1 MTVAVPAEGYKLDE
15 PGGVPPPL
23 AEGEILL
30 PGYRVAGHLSRAR
43 ALDVYDVW
51 SEERGCRCV
60 AKVLRPDRVGDLGDR
75 SRLLGEGRLL
85 ERLTHPH
92 IVRAYE
98 VVECP
103 RPAVIVETLSGATV
117 SWLVATRARRLP
129 VTDVVFLGLHM
140 CSAVGYLHR
149 QGMLH
154 LDLKPSNV
162 VSQLT
167 VGKLIDFNLA
177 RPPGRLPG
185 PGPLGTRHYMA
196 PEQARVGTMTAATDV
211 WGLGALLYEGTT
223 GRRPFEEDDEQVD
236 YPMLHRRAASVRAWR
251 RTARAFA
258 DAVDAC
264 LEPQPRHRP
273 TVTELEAALEALA

>member
-1 MTVAVPAEGYKLDE
+1 MTLAVPAEG
-15 PGGVPPPL
+15 PGRDRVPPPI

-30 PGYRVAGHLSRAR
+30 PGYRVVGHLSRAR

-51 SEERGCRCV
+51 NEERGCRCV
-60 AKVLRPDRVGDLGDR
+60 AKVLRPDRAGDLGDR

-98 VVECP
+98 VIERP
-103 RPAVIVETLSGATV
+103 RPAVILETLSGATL
-117 SWLVATRARRLP
+117 SWLLATRARRLP
-129 VTDVVFLGLHM
+129 VIDLVFVGLHM

-162 VSQLT
+162 VSHLT

-185 PGPLGTRHYMA
+185 PGPLGTRQYMA

-211 WGLGALLYEGTT
+211 WGLGALLYEGAT
-223 GRRPFEEDDEQVD
+223 GRRPFEDDDEQVD
-236 YPMLHRRAASVRAWR
+236 YPMLNRRAASARTWR
-251 RTARAFA
+251 RTPSAFA

-264 LEPQPRHRP
+264 LELQPRNRP
-273 TVTELEAALEALA
+273 TVTELAAALEALA